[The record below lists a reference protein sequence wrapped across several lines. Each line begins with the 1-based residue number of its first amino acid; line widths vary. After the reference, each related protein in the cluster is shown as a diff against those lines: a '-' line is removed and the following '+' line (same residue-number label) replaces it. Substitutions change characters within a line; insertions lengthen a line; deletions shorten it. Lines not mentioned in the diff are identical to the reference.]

1 MIKVTFSVTSIIAI
15 YYFCSYCFLSTEK
28 PCIKENNK
36 SILINIKDTYLIN
49 ESKLV
54 NKPLI
59 IKDRTLINES
69 KKNMQLVVY
78 KPRHL
83 IPFKNYNEWIII

>member
-1 MIKVTFSVTSIIAI
+1 MIRVTFSVTSIIAI

-28 PCIKENNK
+28 PCITENNK
-36 SILINIKDTYLIN
+36 SKIINIKDKYLIN

-54 NKPLI
+54 DKPLI
-59 IKDRTLINES
+59 IKDNES